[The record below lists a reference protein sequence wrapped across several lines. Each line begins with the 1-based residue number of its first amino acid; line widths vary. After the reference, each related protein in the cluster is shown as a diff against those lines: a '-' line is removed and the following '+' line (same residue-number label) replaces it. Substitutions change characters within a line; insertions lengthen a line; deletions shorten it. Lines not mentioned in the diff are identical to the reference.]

1 MFQLPICAPDLNP
14 QQGIWSLGKRDIDN
28 LAAAD
33 LGQITRA
40 VKRRFK
46 QIRYRPDLVDSCLAG
61 TGHIT
66 DDRPAL
72 QMRQSP

>member
-1 MFQLPICAPDLNP
+1 MLQLPTCAPDLNP
-14 QQGIWSLGKRDIDN
+14 QEGVWSLGNRDIGN

-33 LGQITRA
+33 LGQITGA

-61 TGHIT
+61 TGLIT